1 MAVLPHP
8 LLLLTYITFTMP
20 VLKKKRKKRKS
31 MLGQFNEKGSFMHVI
46 AYAISHY
53 VRRLVPTLEREGQ

>member
-1 MAVLPHP
+1 
-8 LLLLTYITFTMP
+8 
-20 VLKKKRKKRKS
+20 

-53 VRRLVPTLEREGQ
+53 ACRLVPTPECEGR

>member
-1 MAVLPHP
+1 
-8 LLLLTYITFTMP
+8 
-20 VLKKKRKKRKS
+20 